1 MKKILKTLLFSFM
14 LISSFILVSCGEKK
28 EELTGLH
35 KEFDIIFNEV
45 KEEGVSEFNA
55 NKEEIVK
62 IAQRRWNM
70 KAKIALIKGDGIGP
84 EIVKEAKNSTR
95 NEKEEKAMLNTYEI
109 MFEAF
114 KGSTYS
120 VENIN
125 DMGDKAE
132 LQIKVKTVDFIKL
145 TEELL
150 ENYKS
155 KNNVSEEE
163 FLMESMEEMLKKVK
177 KGKVPMIEQEITVQ
191 MFKENDKWKINDNTK
206 NVLMGKMF
214 GSQKGTL
221 FSF

>member
-14 LISSFILVSCGEKK
+14 LISSFMLVSCGEKK

-35 KEFDIIFNEV
+35 KEFDIIFNGI
-45 KEEGVSEFNA
+45 KEQATSEFNA
-55 NKEEIVK
+55 NKEEMEKV
-62 IAQRRWNM
+62 
-70 KAKIALIKGDGIGP
+70 
-84 EIVKEAKNSTR
+84 AKNSTGS
-95 NEKEEKAMLNTYEI
+95 EKEAEAMFNS
-109 MFEAF
+109 FETVLEAL
-114 KGSTYS
+114 KIATYS

-177 KGKVPMIEQEITVQ
+177 KGKAPMIEQEMTVQ
-191 MFKENDKWKINDNTK
+191 MFKENDKWGIDDNTK
-206 NVLMGKMF
+206 NILMGRMI
-214 GSQKGTL
+214 GSQKGTI

>member
-14 LISSFILVSCGEKK
+14 LISSFMLVSCGEKK

-55 NKEEIVK
+55 NKEEI
-62 IAQRRWNM
+62 A
-70 KAKIALIKGDGIGP
+70 
-84 EIVKEAKNSTR
+84 KEAKNSTR
-95 NEKEEKAMLNTYEI
+95 N
-109 MFEAF
+109 
-114 KGSTYS
+114 
-120 VENIN
+120 
-125 DMGDKAE
+125 MGDKAE

-177 KGKVPMIEQEITVQ
+177 KGKAPMIEQEVTVQ
-191 MFKENDKWKINDNTK
+191 MFKENDKWGINDNTK

>member
-1 MKKILKTLLFSFM
+1 MKKIIKRLLFAFM
-14 LISSFILVSCGEKK
+14 LVAGLIFVSCGEKK

-35 KEFDIIFNEV
+35 KEFDIIFNEI

-55 NKEEIVK
+55 NKEEI
-62 IAQRRWNM
+62 A
-70 KAKIALIKGDGIGP
+70 
-84 EIVKEAKNSTR
+84 KEAKNSTR

-163 FLMESMEEMLKKVK
+163 FLMESMEEILKKVK
-177 KGKVPMIEQEITVQ
+177 KGKASMIEQEMTVQ
-191 MFKENDKWKINDNTK
+191 IFKENDKWGIDDNTK
-206 NVLMGKMF
+206 NILMGRMI
-214 GSQKGTL
+214 GSQKGTI

>member
-1 MKKILKTLLFSFM
+1 MKKIIKRLLFAFM
-14 LISSFILVSCGEKK
+14 LVAGLIFVSCGEKK

-35 KEFDIIFNEV
+35 KEFDIIFNEI

-55 NKEEIVK
+55 NKEEI
-62 IAQRRWNM
+62 A
-70 KAKIALIKGDGIGP
+70 
-84 EIVKEAKNSTR
+84 KEAKNSTR

-120 VENIN
+120 VEDIN
-125 DMGDKAE
+125 DMGDKGE
-132 LQIKVKTVDFIKL
+132 LQIKVKTIDFIKL

-163 FLMESMEEMLKKVK
+163 FLMESMEEILKKVK
-177 KGKVPMIEQEITVQ
+177 KGKASMIEQEMTVQ
-191 MFKENDKWKINDNTK
+191 IFKENDKWGIDDNTK
-206 NVLMGKMF
+206 NILMGRMI
-214 GSQKGTL
+214 GSQKGTI

>member
-1 MKKILKTLLFSFM
+1 MKKILKTLLFSFT
-14 LISSFILVSCGEKK
+14 LISSFMLVSCGEKK

-55 NKEEIVK
+55 NKE
-62 IAQRRWNM
+62 
-70 KAKIALIKGDGIGP
+70 
-84 EIVKEAKNSTR
+84 
-95 NEKEEKAMLNTYEI
+95 AMLNTYEI

-155 KNNVSEEE
+155 KNNVSKEE

-177 KGKVPMIEQEITVQ
+177 KGKAPMIEQEMTVQ
-191 MFKENDKWKINDNTK
+191 MFKENDKWGIDDNTK
-206 NVLMGKMF
+206 NILMGRMI
-214 GSQKGTL
+214 GSQKGTI

>member
-1 MKKILKTLLFSFM
+1 MKKIIKRLLFAFM
-14 LISSFILVSCGEKK
+14 LVAGLIFVSCGEKK

-35 KEFDIIFNEV
+35 KEFDIIFNEI

-55 NKEEIVK
+55 NKEEI
-62 IAQRRWNM
+62 A
-70 KAKIALIKGDGIGP
+70 
-84 EIVKEAKNSTR
+84 KEAKNSTR

-120 VENIN
+120 VEDIN
-125 DMGDKAE
+125 DMGDKGE
-132 LQIKVKTVDFIKL
+132 LQIKVKTIDFIKL

-177 KGKVPMIEQEITVQ
+177 KGKAPMIEQEMTVQ
-191 MFKENDKWKINDNTK
+191 IFKENDKWGIDDNTK
-206 NVLMGKMF
+206 NILMGRMI
-214 GSQKGTL
+214 GSQKGTI

>member
-14 LISSFILVSCGEKK
+14 LISSFTLVSCGEKK

-55 NKEEIVK
+55 NKEEI
-62 IAQRRWNM
+62 A
-70 KAKIALIKGDGIGP
+70 
-84 EIVKEAKNSTR
+84 KEAKNSTR

-109 MFEAF
+109 VFEAL
-114 KGSTYS
+114 KDSTYS

-155 KNNVSEEE
+155 KNNVSKEE

>member
-55 NKEEIVK
+55 NKEEI
-62 IAQRRWNM
+62 A
-70 KAKIALIKGDGIGP
+70 
-84 EIVKEAKNSTR
+84 KEAKNSTR

-132 LQIKVKTVDFIKL
+132 LQIKVKTVDFIK
-145 TEELL
+145 
-150 ENYKS
+150 
-155 KNNVSEEE
+155 EE

>member
-1 MKKILKTLLFSFM
+1 MKKIIKRLLFA
-14 LISSFILVSCGEKK
+14 FILVAGLIFVSCREKK

-62 IAQRRWNM
+62 
-70 KAKIALIKGDGIGP
+70 
-84 EIVKEAKNSTR
+84 EAKNSTR

-114 KGSTYS
+114 EGSTYS

-163 FLMESMEEMLKKVK
+163 FLMESMEEILKKVK
-177 KGKVPMIEQEITVQ
+177 KGKAPMIEQEMTVQ

>member
-35 KEFDIIFNEV
+35 KEFDIIFNNIKTEALT
-45 KEEGVSEFNA
+45 EFEN
-55 NKEEIVK
+55 NKEEI
-62 IAQRRWNM
+62 A
-70 KAKIALIKGDGIGP
+70 
-84 EIVKEAKNSTR
+84 KEAKNSTR

-163 FLMESMEEMLKKVK
+163 FLMESMEEILKKVK
-177 KGKVPMIEQEITVQ
+177 KGKAPMIEQEMTVQ
-191 MFKENDKWKINDNTK
+191 MFKENDKWGIDDNTK
-206 NVLMGKMF
+206 NILMGRMI
-214 GSQKGTL
+214 GSQKGTI

>member
-1 MKKILKTLLFSFM
+1 MKKIIKRLLFAFM
-14 LISSFILVSCGEKK
+14 LVAGLIFVSCGEKK
-28 EELTGLH
+28 EELVGLH
-35 KEFDIIFNEV
+35 KEFDIIFNEI

-55 NKEEIVK
+55 NKEEI
-62 IAQRRWNM
+62 
-70 KAKIALIKGDGIGP
+70 AK
-84 EIVKEAKNSTR
+84 EVKNSTR

-120 VENIN
+120 VEDIN
-125 DMGDKAE
+125 DMGDKGE
-132 LQIKVKTVDFIKL
+132 LQIKVKTIDFIKL

-163 FLMESMEEMLKKVK
+163 FLMESMEEILKKVK
-177 KGKVPMIEQEITVQ
+177 KGKAPMIEQEMTVQ
-191 MFKENDKWKINDNTK
+191 MFKENDKWGIDDNTK
-206 NVLMGKMF
+206 NILMGRMI
-214 GSQKGTL
+214 GSQKGTI

>member
-1 MKKILKTLLFSFM
+1 MKKIIKRLLFAFM
-14 LISSFILVSCGEKK
+14 LVAGLVFVSCGEKK

-55 NKEEIVK
+55 NKEEI
-62 IAQRRWNM
+62 A
-70 KAKIALIKGDGIGP
+70 
-84 EIVKEAKNSTR
+84 KEAKNSTR

-120 VENIN
+120 VEDIN

-132 LQIKVKTVDFIKL
+132 LQIKVKTIDFIKL

-163 FLMESMEEMLKKVK
+163 FLMESMEEILKKVK
-177 KGKVPMIEQEITVQ
+177 KGKAPMIEQEMTVQ
-191 MFKENDKWKINDNTK
+191 MFKENDKWGIDDNTK

>member
-1 MKKILKTLLFSFM
+1 MRKILKTLLFSFM
-14 LISSFILVSCGEKK
+14 LISSFMLVSCGEKK

-35 KEFDIIFNEV
+35 KEFDIIFNKV

-55 NKEEIVK
+55 NKEEI
-62 IAQRRWNM
+62 A
-70 KAKIALIKGDGIGP
+70 
-84 EIVKEAKNSTR
+84 KEAKNSTR

-163 FLMESMEEMLKKVK
+163 FLMESMEEILKKVK
-177 KGKVPMIEQEITVQ
+177 KGKAPMIEQEMTVQ
-191 MFKENDKWKINDNTK
+191 MFKENDKWGIDDNTK
-206 NVLMGKMF
+206 NILMGKMF

>member
-1 MKKILKTLLFSFM
+1 MKKIIKRLLFAFM
-14 LISSFILVSCGEKK
+14 LVAGLIFVSCGEKK

-35 KEFDIIFNEV
+35 KEFDIIFNEI

-55 NKEEIVK
+55 NKEEI
-62 IAQRRWNM
+62 A
-70 KAKIALIKGDGIGP
+70 
-84 EIVKEAKNSTR
+84 KEAKNSTR

-120 VENIN
+120 VEDIN
-125 DMGDKAE
+125 DMGDKGE
-132 LQIKVKTVDFIKL
+132 LQIKVKTIDFIKL

-163 FLMESMEEMLKKVK
+163 FLMESMEEILKKVK
-177 KGKVPMIEQEITVQ
+177 KGKAPMIEQEMTVQ
-191 MFKENDKWKINDNTK
+191 MFKENDKWGIDDNTK
-206 NVLMGKMF
+206 NILMGRMI
-214 GSQKGTL
+214 GSQKGTI

>member
-1 MKKILKTLLFSFM
+1 M
-14 LISSFILVSCGEKK
+14 LVSCGEKK

-55 NKEEIVK
+55 NKEEI
-62 IAQRRWNM
+62 A
-70 KAKIALIKGDGIGP
+70 
-84 EIVKEAKNSTR
+84 KEAKNSTR

-177 KGKVPMIEQEITVQ
+177 KGKAPMIEQEVTVQ
-191 MFKENDKWKINDNTK
+191 MFKENDKWGINDNTK

>member
-14 LISSFILVSCGEKK
+14 LISSFMLVSCGEKK

-35 KEFDIIFNEV
+35 KEFDIIFNKV
-45 KEEGVSEFNA
+45 KEE
-55 NKEEIVK
+55 
-62 IAQRRWNM
+62 IA
-70 KAKIALIKGDGIGP
+70 
-84 EIVKEAKNSTR
+84 KEAKNSTR
-95 NEKEEKAMLNTYEI
+95 NEKEEKAMLNTYDI

-155 KNNVSEEE
+155 KRYKDY
-163 FLMESMEEMLKKVK
+163 L
-177 KGKVPMIEQEITVQ
+177 
-191 MFKENDKWKINDNTK
+191 
-206 NVLMGKMF
+206 
-214 GSQKGTL
+214 
-221 FSF
+221 

>member
-1 MKKILKTLLFSFM
+1 MKKILKTLLFSFT
-14 LISSFILVSCGEKK
+14 LISSFMLVSCGEKK

-45 KEEGVSEFNA
+45 KEEEVSEFNA
-55 NKEEIVK
+55 NKEEI
-62 IAQRRWNM
+62 A
-70 KAKIALIKGDGIGP
+70 
-84 EIVKEAKNSTR
+84 KEAKNSTR

-109 MFEAF
+109 VFEAF

-145 TEELL
+145 TEESL

-155 KNNVSEEE
+155 KNNVSKEE
-163 FLMESMEEMLKKVK
+163 FFMESMEEILKKVK
-177 KGKVPMIEQEITVQ
+177 KGKAPMIEKEMTVQ
-191 MFKENDKWKINDNTK
+191 MFKENDKWGIDDNTK
-206 NVLMGKMF
+206 NILMGRMI
-214 GSQKGTL
+214 GSQKGTI

>member
-14 LISSFILVSCGEKK
+14 LISSFMLVSCGEKK

-62 IAQRRWNM
+62 
-70 KAKIALIKGDGIGP
+70 
-84 EIVKEAKNSTR
+84 EAKNSTR

-109 MFEAF
+109 VFEAL
-114 KGSTYS
+114 KDSTYS

-132 LQIKVKTVDFIKL
+132 LQIKVKTVDFIEL

-163 FLMESMEEMLKKVK
+163 FLMESMEEILKKVK
-177 KGKVPMIEQEITVQ
+177 KGKAPMIEQEMTIQ
-191 MFKENDKWKINDNTK
+191 MFKENDKWSIDDNTK

>member
-1 MKKILKTLLFSFM
+1 
-14 LISSFILVSCGEKK
+14 
-28 EELTGLH
+28 
-35 KEFDIIFNEV
+35 
-45 KEEGVSEFNA
+45 
-55 NKEEIVK
+55 
-62 IAQRRWNM
+62 
-70 KAKIALIKGDGIGP
+70 
-84 EIVKEAKNSTR
+84 
-95 NEKEEKAMLNTYEI
+95 MLNTYEI
-109 MFEAF
+109 VFEAL
-114 KGSTYS
+114 KDSTYS

-163 FLMESMEEMLKKVK
+163 FLMESMEEILKKVK
-177 KGKVPMIEQEITVQ
+177 KGKAPMIEQEMTIQ
-191 MFKENDKWKINDNTK
+191 MFKENDKWSINDNTK
-206 NVLMGKMF
+206 NILMGKMF

>member
-1 MKKILKTLLFSFM
+1 MKKIIKRLLFAFM
-14 LISSFILVSCGEKK
+14 LVAGLIFVSCGEKK

-35 KEFDIIFNEV
+35 KEFDIIFNEI

-55 NKEEIVK
+55 NKEEI
-62 IAQRRWNM
+62 A
-70 KAKIALIKGDGIGP
+70 
-84 EIVKEAKNSTR
+84 KEAKNSTR

-120 VENIN
+120 VEDIN
-125 DMGDKAE
+125 DMGDKGE
-132 LQIKVKTVDFIKL
+132 LQIKVKTIDFIKL

-163 FLMESMEEMLKKVK
+163 FLMESMEEILKKVK
-177 KGKVPMIEQEITVQ
+177 KGKAPMIEQEMTVQ
-191 MFKENDKWKINDNTK
+191 IFKENDKWGIDDNTK
-206 NVLMGKMF
+206 NILMGRMI
-214 GSQKGTL
+214 GSQKGTI

>member
-1 MKKILKTLLFSFM
+1 MKKLVK
-14 LISSFILVSCGEKK
+14 ILVFVLVLFLMGCGEKK

-35 KEFDIIFNEV
+35 KEFDIIFNGI
-45 KEEGVSEFNA
+45 KEQATSEFNV
-55 NKEEIVK
+55 NKEEMEKV
-62 IAQRRWNM
+62 
-70 KAKIALIKGDGIGP
+70 
-84 EIVKEAKNSTR
+84 AKNSTGS
-95 NEKEEKAMLNTYEI
+95 EKEAEAMFNSFEI
-109 MFEAF
+109 VLEAL
-114 KGSTYS
+114 KISTYS

-163 FLMESMEEMLKKVK
+163 FLMESMEEILKKVK
-177 KGKVPMIEQEITVQ
+177 KGKAPMIEQEMTIQ
-191 MFKENDKWKINDNTK
+191 MFKENDKWSIDDNTK
-206 NVLMGKMF
+206 NALMGKMI
-214 GSQKGTL
+214 GSQKGTI

>member
-1 MKKILKTLLFSFM
+1 MKKLVK
-14 LISSFILVSCGEKK
+14 ILVFVLVLFLMGCGEKK

-35 KEFDIIFNEV
+35 KEFDIIFNKV
-45 KEEGVSEFNA
+45 KEEEVSEFNA
-55 NKEEIVK
+55 NKEEI
-62 IAQRRWNM
+62 A
-70 KAKIALIKGDGIGP
+70 
-84 EIVKEAKNSTR
+84 KEAKNSTR

-177 KGKVPMIEQEITVQ
+177 KGKAPMIEQEMTVQ
-191 MFKENDKWKINDNTK
+191 MFKENDKWGIDDNTK
-206 NVLMGKMF
+206 NILMGKMF